1 MVWPRER
8 MCKPISEA
16 TGARRGDVGGRGF
29 RQHAAAKAKGKG
41 NCGGGYT
48 SIQTHVLQQSLPLGV
63 RM

>member
-1 MVWPRER
+1 

-29 RQHAAAKAKGKG
+29 RQHAAAKAKG

-48 SIQTHVLQQSLPLGV
+48 SIQTHALQRSLPLGV